1 MCQGTDGTLGCLGR
15 SLGGKESSVGRVPIG
30 HSKDFDFISG
40 DGKPLEVFMQPS
52 DVI

>member
-1 MCQGTDGTLGCLGR
+1 MSGR

-40 DGKPLEVFMQPS
+40 DGKPLEVLCS
-52 DVI
+52 LVT